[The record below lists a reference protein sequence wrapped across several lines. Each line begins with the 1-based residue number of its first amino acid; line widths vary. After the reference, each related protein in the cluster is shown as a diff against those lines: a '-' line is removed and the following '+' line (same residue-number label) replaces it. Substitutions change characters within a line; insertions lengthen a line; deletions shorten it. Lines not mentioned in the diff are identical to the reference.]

1 MRPMQNM
8 YSCVLFRT
16 KENQYLHVKI
26 TLADIPACISTL
38 YLLYLHCIYLVSTHG
53 CWRLLTCACLSRLT
67 RSRLVVRPTV
77 LRCHWAR
84 SCTNHSSVLWVCGP
98 IRGQYSGHVTS
109 VDQSELG
116 TAWSLDI
123 SAVSLLWVPM
133 VQYYYDGPVVTF
145 KPQKYVKSRMISRR
159 SVVEHTLLWLVETDH
174 VT

>member
-1 MRPMQNM
+1 MQNM

-38 YLLYLHCIYLVSTHG
+38 YLLYLLYLHMAAG
-53 CWRLLTCACLSRLT
+53 LLRTCACLSRLT

-98 IRGQYSGHVTS
+98 IRGQYSVLPPPPSWRRTPRSRSPWS
-109 VDQSELG
+109 VGAPPPTTPESNIFVILQILKGDN
-116 TAWSLDI
+116 
-123 SAVSLLWVPM
+123 P
-133 VQYYYDGPVVTF
+133 
-145 KPQKYVKSRMISRR
+145 KKYHRI
-159 SVVEHTLLWLVETDH
+159 
-174 VT
+174 